1 MIEDVAAVLFRSRDG
16 PSGARSSCSTVWDP
30 KTTKLMRP
38 STVHATAMHWHRH
51 LLDVQHLPH
60 GLLLAHRTSDN
71 IQQPER
77 DLDAVD
83 VGSISPKIALVF
95 FDTLLQFRHGQ
106 DDAP

>member
-1 MIEDVAAVLFRSRDG
+1 MIEDVAAVLVRGQDG

-30 KTTKLMRP
+30 ETKLMRP
-38 STVHATAMHWHRH
+38 STVHATAMHRHLH

-77 DLDAVD
+77 HLYTVD
-83 VGSISPKIALVF
+83 VGSVSLKIALVF
-95 FDTLLQFRHGQ
+95 LNTSLQFRHGQ
-106 DDAP
+106 DDTP